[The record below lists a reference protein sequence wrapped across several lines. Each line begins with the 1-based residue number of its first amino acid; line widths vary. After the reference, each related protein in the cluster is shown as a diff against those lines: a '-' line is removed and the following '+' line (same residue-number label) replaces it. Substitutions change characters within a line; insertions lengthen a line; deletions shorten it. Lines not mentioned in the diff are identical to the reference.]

1 MHREEVSSAPLPMEI
16 GDQVTVMDE
25 VEEEKEE
32 KREVKEEEEDRE
44 RQSELK
50 RGIETRQTEDEKR
63 YNAKEGDKEQ

>member
-32 KREVKEEEEDRE
+32 KREVKEEEEDR
-44 RQSELK
+44 K
-50 RGIETRQTEDEKR
+50 TK
-63 YNAKEGDKEQ
+63 